1 MQIKATII
9 AALALTTP
17 LVSAVGKARVV
28 NNCDYEVSV
37 WSVGSAIAGP
47 YRLAP
52 KSGNYA
58 ETFIKDP
65 KTGGKAIKITRTRD
79 GLYTGA
85 PQLNF
90 AYSLDG
96 AKIWYDLSSVFG
108 DAFKGKKLVEKS
120 ADSTCPAITWAN
132 GTPPAGSQ
140 VKTCTSAKD
149 VTLTLCA

>member
-1 MQIKATII
+1 MDSLVPWNLRAEGVVATSGRI
-9 AALALTTP
+9 
-17 LVSAVGKARVV
+17 
-28 NNCDYEVSV
+28 SV

-52 KSGNYA
+52 KSGSYA
-58 ETFIKDP
+58 GPFVKDP
-65 KTGGKAIKITRTRD
+65 KTGGKAIKITTARD

-96 AKIWYDLSSVFG
+96 SKVWYDLSSVFG

-132 GTPPAGSQ
+132 GTPPASSQ

-149 VTLTLCA
+149 VTLTLCACARREDG